1 MVFVPRALRSRTMRI
16 WLGTTGLYAPP
27 PLSMLVEARAR
38 SPQLLLASRV
48 GEDSAEAAI
57 FLTLGH
63 SNAPMESRI
72 LSSLWDEAL
81 LAHRLAKGEWTDL
94 GDPYRVFVTLLE
106 RNGSLPGWAK
116 L

>member
-16 WLGTTGLYAPP
+16 WLGTMGLYAP

-38 SPQLLLASRV
+38 SPQLLLASRAR
-48 GEDSAEAAI
+48 EDSSEAVI
-57 FLTLGH
+57 FLTLGY
-63 SNAPMESRI
+63 SNAPMEPSI

-81 LAHRLAKGEWTDL
+81 LALRLANVEWTDL

-106 RNGSLPGWAK
+106 SLPGWAK